1 MRPTELR
8 VAGPAGTIEAR
19 LDQAESSSGDLARG
33 RVVIAHPHPLYG
45 GTMDNKVVHTLARVF
60 VQSGWD
66 AVRFNFRG
74 VGHSQGQH
82 DEGRGE
88 TEDMLA
94 VVAHLTDPGQA
105 LALAGFSFGGFVAAS
120 ALTALWPMRPAAKIV
135 LVGIATSRFDVR
147 PLPTEAVPLTL
158 VLHGELDDTVPL
170 DSVLHWAGPQGL
182 PVTVIPGG
190 AHFFH
195 GQLPLLRDLVVRHLR
210 A

>member
-1 MRPTELR
+1 
-8 VAGPAGTIEAR
+8 
-19 LDQAESSSGDLARG
+19 
-33 RVVIAHPHPLYG
+33 
-45 GTMDNKVVHTLARVF
+45 MDNKVVHTLARAF